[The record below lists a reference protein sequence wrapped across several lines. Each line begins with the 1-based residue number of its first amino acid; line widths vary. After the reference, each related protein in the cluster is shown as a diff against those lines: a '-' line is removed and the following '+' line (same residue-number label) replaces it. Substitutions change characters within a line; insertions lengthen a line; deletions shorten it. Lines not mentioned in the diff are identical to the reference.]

1 MATKQSV
8 AGEGRA
14 TYLAPMRR
22 ITLLLLLASPLAI
35 LLFGWPAAAQPAP
48 TPRKLGQFQAWTA
61 ATHIEAGQKICYAFA
76 YASRAEGVPNRP
88 LTQVLLTVT
97 HRSQGR
103 DAVVLRS
110 GYSYQR
116 GAEVKLLVGPT
127 EFNFFTNGTDAH
139 GRDNTGTVRAFR
151 AGREVLARGPGPNN
165 RGAANDLF
173 SLAGFAQAHEAIS
186 QECPATAAPVR
197 R

>member
-1 MATKQSV
+1 
-8 AGEGRA
+8 
-14 TYLAPMRR
+14 MRR
-22 ITLLLLLASPLAI
+22 IALLLLLASPLVI
-35 LLFGWPAAAQPAP
+35 PPLSWPAAAQPAP
-48 TPRKLGQFQAWTA
+48 APRKLEQFQAWTA

-88 LTQVLLTVT
+88 LTNVLLTVT
-97 HRSQGR
+97 HRPQGR

-110 GYSYQR
+110 GYAYQR
-116 GAEVKLLVGPT
+116 GAEVKLTVGAT

-151 AGREVLARGPGPNN
+151 AGREVVAHGPGPNN
-165 RGAANDLF
+165 RGAANDTF
-173 SLAGFAQAHEAIS
+173 PLAGFAQAHEAIS
-186 QECPATAAPVR
+186 RECPVTAPTAAPAR